1 MPVIDADAHVVE
13 TEQTWEYMDPEDL
26 KYRPQIVEDP
36 SGNGVTYWLIEGK
49 IRRTARGAAGLPKG
63 LSEKVKRNMVTD
75 EAKRFMQDIP
85 GRVAHMDELGIDIQ
99 VLYPTFISSGC
110 AIRRKPKLLFPKATT
125 AGSLTSGSRARD
137 ACAGRASY
145 R

>member
-49 IRRTARGAAGLPKG
+49 IRRTARLPKR

-75 EAKRFMQDIP
+75 EAKP
-85 GRVAHMDELGIDIQ
+85 LHAGHPWTCCAHG
-99 VLYPTFISSGC
+99 
-110 AIRRKPKLLFPKATT
+110 
-125 AGSLTSGSRARD
+125 
-137 ACAGRASY
+137 
-145 R
+145 